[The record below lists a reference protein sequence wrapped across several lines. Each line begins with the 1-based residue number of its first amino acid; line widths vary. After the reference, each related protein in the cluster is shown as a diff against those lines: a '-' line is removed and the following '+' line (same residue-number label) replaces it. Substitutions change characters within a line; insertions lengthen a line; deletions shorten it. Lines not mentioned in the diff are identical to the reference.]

1 MLSNTHIYP
10 PFPYKQEK
18 AGAFSLRFS
27 GTIPRG
33 PEETILSRQ
42 DYQNVRLTFR
52 GKRFRIYGKKHI
64 FAGGSERKD
73 EA

>member
-1 MLSNTHIYP
+1 MHIPLSLTNKK
-10 PFPYKQEK
+10 KQEHSPCD
-18 AGAFSLRFS
+18 FPEQYR
-27 GTIPRG
+27 RG

-42 DYQNVRLTFR
+42 DYQNVRLIFR